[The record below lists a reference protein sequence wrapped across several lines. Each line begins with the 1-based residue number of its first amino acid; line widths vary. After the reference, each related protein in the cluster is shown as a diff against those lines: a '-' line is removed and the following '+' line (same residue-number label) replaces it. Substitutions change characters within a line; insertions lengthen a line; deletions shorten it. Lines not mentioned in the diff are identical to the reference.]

1 MKRRILLAL
10 VGVLVLYGLVD
21 LFFADQTP
29 GPMTSSSPSFG
40 QTSPLQYAQDSVM
53 ASAGA
58 HYKISKAGE
67 FFLGEHYRPVWTVP
81 VKAKVFHMNEV
92 AGGLS
97 IEKLG
102 GGMQTT
108 SLTLTDSSGRRFA
121 LRSLDKDPIQVL
133 PAFWQK
139 TFVGSFVRD
148 QVSATN
154 PYAAL
159 VVPPLA
165 KAANILHP
173 SPQLVYVLPA
183 DQDFKQYSN
192 IFGNKLFLMEEKF
205 TSKASLADKLG
216 AATDLVDTEEM
227 LRRRFSSSRHRID
240 QWAFARA
247 RLLDLLLSD
256 WDRHEGQWDWAAYV
270 QENEIWYK
278 PIPKDR
284 DQALCLYD
292 DGVIPWLA
300 TRKFAARKFESFHPV
315 FKDVFGLTINASFLD
330 TRALSEVSLVDFR
343 RLAREMQVALSDA
356 VLRRAVQQ
364 LPPPVYALVGEE
376 TFQKLRSRRKLLVQT
391 AEDYYK
397 ILAKEVAV
405 VGADEPE
412 RFVVQRLS
420 QGRTVVEIYRLGEG
434 NVNSGKVYS
443 RTFFAGETERINLFG
458 LKGDDIFD
466 ISGTAA
472 KGSYVYVYG
481 GAGTDKVT
489 DKSTVEGWRKKTVV
503 VDDTPGVQLQ
513 PGPITQAK
521 LSESITEVP
530 SFVRVRVR
538 E

>member
-10 VGVLVLYGLVD
+10 VGVLVLYGLVTF
-21 LFFADQTP
+21 FFADP
-29 GPMTSSSPSFG
+29 VPDGRIPSSAIFG
-40 QTSPLQYAQDSVM
+40 DNSLLQHPQDCVLV
-53 ASAGA
+53 SAGS
-58 HYKISKAGE
+58 HYQRSKAGE
-67 FFLGEHYRPVWTVP
+67 FFLGKHYREVWAVP

-92 AGGLS
+92 EGGLS

-108 SLTLTDSSGRRFA
+108 SLTLTDKTGRRFA
-121 LRSLDKDPIQVL
+121 LRSVDKDPIQVL
-133 PAFWQK
+133 PAFWRK
-139 TFVGSFVRD
+139 TFIGSFVRD

-165 KAANILHP
+165 KAAQVFHS
-173 SPQLVYVLPA
+173 SPKLVYVLPA

-192 IFGNKLFLMEEKF
+192 LFGSKLFLMEEKF
-205 TSKASLADKLG
+205 TSRASVAKELG
-216 AATDLVDTEEM
+216 AATQVVDTDQM
-227 LRRRFSSSRHRID
+227 LHRRFQSSRHRID

-256 WDRHEGQWDWAAYV
+256 WDRHEGQWDWAAFN

-292 DGVIPWLA
+292 DGLIPWLA
-300 TRKFAARKFESFHPV
+300 TRKFAARKFESFHPK
-315 FKDVFGLTINASFLD
+315 FKDVFGLTINAAFLD
-330 TRALSEVSLVDFR
+330 ARALSEVSLVDFR
-343 RLAREMQVALSDA
+343 RLAREMQVALSDS
-356 VLRRAVQQ
+356 VLRVAAHR
-364 LPPPVYALVGEE
+364 LPPPVYALIGEE
-376 TFQKLRSRRKLLVQT
+376 TFQKLRSRRQLLVQT
-391 AEDYYK
+391 AEEYYK

-420 QGRTVVEIYRLGEG
+420 QGKTVVEVYRLGKG
-434 NVNSGKVYS
+434 NINIAKVYS
-443 RTFFAGETERINLFG
+443 RTFFADETQQINLYG

-466 ISGTAA
+466 ISGSAG
-472 KGSYVYVYG
+472 KGSYVTIYG
-481 GAGTDKVT
+481 GAGKDQVT
-489 DKSTVEGWRKKTVV
+489 DKSNVEGWRKKTVV
-503 VDDTPGVQLQ
+503 VDDKKGVLVQA
-513 PGPITQAK
+513 GPITETE
-521 LSESITEVP
+521 LSATPTDVP
-530 SFVRVRVR
+530 AFVRVRLR